1 MRPQV
6 SPDAVASVIVAVNP
20 HEHDLGAVMEAW
32 AAQRDAGRYEV
43 LVANNGSRPGLAA
56 AHAAH
61 RWRNPRTPVR
71 LIPVARSGR
80 AAMNNAGV
88 GASSGELVLFVAD
101 DLVPTEGVIAA
112 HRAFHEALVS
122 PAAGVGSAY
131 FPPALRADPFRRWL
145 EDSGRLYGAP
155 LTRCPAAWPADF
167 FFVGHASM
175 TRETFERIGRFD
187 ESFVYDLFDDDDY
200 GRRLRALGLHT
211 HFLPRALAW
220 HDHPVTLDERI
231 TAIERLGEASRRYE
245 ERCAPP
251 HSWTGLAQAPLHE
264 LEARREELRA
274 SRPAAGPVTG
284 FEAWWMAEL
293 DCAFLRGYR
302 HADADIAVSSRQ
314 AGAGG

>member
-1 MRPQV
+1 MTM
-6 SPDAVASVIVAVNP
+6 PDRTPVLASVIVAMNP
-20 HEHDLGAVMEAW
+20 HDHDFAIVLDAW
-32 AAQRDAGRYEV
+32 AAQSAAGDDEV
-43 LVANNGSRPGLAA
+43 VVVHDGCRASLPSEFATHKLKHPS
-56 AHAAH
+56 
-61 RWRNPRTPVR
+61 TPVR
-71 LIPVARSGR
+71 LVGSVATGR
-80 AAMNNAGV
+80 AASNNAGV
-88 GASSGELVLFVAD
+88 RASRGGLLLFVAD
-101 DLVPTEGVIAA
+101 DFRPTPGLVAA
-112 HRAFHEALVS
+112 HRAFHEAIGR
-122 PAAGVGSAY
+122 PAVGIGPGY
-131 FPPALRADPFRRWL
+131 FSGSTRADPFVRWL

>member
-1 MRPQV
+1 MALAHELEHFLDVAVNGGEDLGFAGFGGGALLGFEAVTSFQ
-6 SPDAVASVIVAVNP
+6 DAVA
-20 HEHDLGAVMEAW
+20 ELLGVMIPI
-32 AAQRDAGRYEV
+32 
-43 LVANNGSRPGLAA
+43 NFMSLA
-56 AHAAH
+56 
-61 RWRNPRTPVR
+61 
-71 LIPVARSGR
+71 
-80 AAMNNAGV
+80 
-88 GASSGELVLFVAD
+88 
-101 DLVPTEGVIAA
+101 
-112 HRAFHEALVS
+112 
-122 PAAGVGSAY
+122 
-131 FPPALRADPFRRWL
+131 
-145 EDSGRLYGAP
+145 
-155 LTRCPAAWPADF
+155 CPAAWPADF